1 MKRRIVVVG
10 AVVACALLAA
20 VAAWAATGHR
30 AAPNKP
36 LSIETVKAANEARL
50 LAIDGVVGVGIGER
64 DGTPVIDVFLAKD
77 TPVSKDAIPST
88 IGGYPVT
95 VSVTGPISVQ
105 PGGGS
110 SEPGNPGT
118 APGAPGQPPG
128 DDPVP
133 PVDTPPAHVAG
144 APDIIGTV
152 TTLSVAAGSW
162 NAGILGTLLIE
173 GRIQSGTSVDKAMV
187 TVTDKTLVYLED
199 AHGRHLVDFSYLGV
213 GQTVAV
219 TITGPVAESYPVQ
232 ATASAIVIL
241 K

>member
-10 AVVACALLAA
+10 AAVVCALLVA

-50 LAIDGVVGVGIGER
+50 LAIDGVVGVGIGAR

-77 TPVSKDAIPST
+77 TPASKDAIPNT
-88 IGGYPVT
+88 IGGYSVA

-110 SEPGNPGT
+110 SSPGA
-118 APGAPGQPPG
+118 APGSPGQPPG

-133 PVDTPPAHVAG
+133 PVDTPPMHVAG

-152 TTLSVAAGSW
+152 TTLSVADGSW
-162 NAGILGTLLIE
+162 NAGVLGQVLIV
-173 GRIQSGTSVDKAMV
+173 GKIQNGTSVDKAFV
-187 TVTDKTLVYLED
+187 TVTDKTRIYVQT
-199 AHGRHLVDFSYLGV
+199 AQGRRQVDFSYLGV
-213 GQTVAV
+213 GQAVAV
-219 TITGPVAESYPVQ
+219 TFTGPVAESYPVQ
-232 ATASAIVIL
+232 ATADTIVII